1 MRRFK
6 KLQFLKDR
14 GGEWFPLT
22 VKLYAPFFKS
32 SAQPK
37 KGSSKSF
44 SLVQLFCCNR
54 ESTDVRPV
62 SHVYCIVTL
71 RARQGLFLKSHGT
84 ILLINR
90 RNKTRP
96 ERNYRL
102 IEELGSNMTDRC
114 PTVAHPFLSW
124 SSNEVLYIYC
134 YPLLK
139 NP

>member
-22 VKLYAPFFKS
+22 VKLYAPFFKC

-62 SHVYCIVTL
+62 SHVYCFNVTGK
-71 RARQGLFLKSHGT
+71 AGLVLKSNGT
-84 ILLINR
+84 ILLTNR
-90 RNKTRP
+90 RNRTRP
-96 ERNYRL
+96 ERHYRL
-102 IEELGSNMTDRC
+102 IEDLGSNRSMPNC
-114 PTVAHPFLSW
+114 SSPISILVIKW
-124 SSNEVLYIYC
+124 SIIYLLL
-134 YPLLK
+134 PLA
-139 NP
+139 